1 MFAVRREVLE
11 ELLRDPKW
19 SRRLEKAETLREV
32 AQILIKFAE
41 ENGYR
46 IKAVKEEE

>member
-11 ELLRDPKW
+11 ELLKDPKW
-19 SRRLEKAETLREV
+19 SRRLEKAETLRE
-32 AQILIKFAE
+32 AIQILVKFAAE
-41 ENGYR
+41 KGYR